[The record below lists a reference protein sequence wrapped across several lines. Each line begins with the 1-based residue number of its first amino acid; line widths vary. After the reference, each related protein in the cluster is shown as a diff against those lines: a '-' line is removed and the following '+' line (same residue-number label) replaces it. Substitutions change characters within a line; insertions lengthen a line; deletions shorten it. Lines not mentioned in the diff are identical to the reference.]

1 MRMARRI
8 AIVLI
13 AGLAVFGTAAADGP
27 APQAHAVP
35 STALPNVHVLP
46 AMTIPGLDRQ
56 RAIRICLPPDYE
68 QSTTRYPVIY
78 LHDGQ
83 NLFDAATGF
92 AGEWE
97 VDESLNRLAQTRSL
111 AAIAVGIDNGGDHRL
126 QELTGWDNP
135 KYGKAEGAAYVDFIA
150 DVVKPYIDRHYRTL
164 PDRGHTAIMGSSLGA
179 LISHYALM
187 RRPDVFGSAGL
198 FSPSY
203 WYAPASFTDATRPL
217 APGTRLYFYAG
228 SDEDPDMV
236 ANMLKMAAVLQDA
249 GLPRAGMKIH
259 VVAGARHNEAAWRA
273 EFPRAVQWLFGAAD

>member
-1 MRMARRI
+1 MTMTSHFA
-8 AIVLI
+8 ALLFG
-13 AGLAVFGTAAADGP
+13 ALAMCGNAAADTP
-27 APQAHAVP
+27 ASARGHA

-56 RAIRICLPPDYE
+56 RALRIYLPPGYAA
-68 QSTTRYPVIY
+68 SATRYPVLY

-97 VDESLNRLAQTRSL
+97 IDESLNRLARTRAL
-111 AAIAVGIDNGGDHRL
+111 EIIAVGIDNGGEHRM
-126 QELTGWDNP
+126 QELTGWDA
-135 KYGKAEGAAYVDFIA
+135 KYGKAEGAAYIDFIV

-164 PDRGHTAIMGSSLGA
+164 PDRAHTAIMGSSLGA

-203 WYAPASFTDATRPL
+203 WYAPASFTDAARPL
-217 APGTRLYFYAG
+217 AAGTRLYFYAG
-228 SDEDPDMV
+228 SNEDPDMV
-236 ANMLKMAAVLQDA
+236 ANLLKMVSVVQDA
-249 GLPRAGMKIH
+249 GLPRASTKVH
-259 VVAGARHNEAAWRA
+259 VVAGAVHNEAAWRS
-273 EFPRAVQWLFGAAD
+273 EFPDAVEWLFGSAR